1 MTRARKDM
9 QEDTNPNED
18 LGSELRAGAGREW
31 RDEAAA
37 DEQLTE
43 LHRRR
48 SLDLGDQAAA
58 MVNQGL
64 RVSVEFGGHSF
75 GGAVAASGSDYAT
88 VNGPGQVADIKLD
101 KSRWSVLPVIG
112 DPPGQPSALGPE
124 SFTAVLHAHAGD
136 KSTVRLALPGGDMVI
151 GIIEVVAKDHL
162 EMSDVDGRRLL
173 VPLSLVLAV
182 VHSLDPH

>member
-1 MTRARKDM
+1 MEETS
-9 QEDTNPNED
+9 NPNDE
-18 LGSELRAGAGREW
+18 LSSELRAGPGSQW
-31 RDEAAA
+31 RDEMAE

-88 VNGPGQVADIKLD
+88 VNGPGQVADIRLD
-101 KSRWSVLPVIG
+101 RSRWSVLPVTG
-112 DPPGQPSALGPE
+112 DAPEPPSPLIPE
-124 SFTAVLHAHAGD
+124 SFTAVLHGHAGD
-136 KSTVRLALPGGDMVI
+136 KSTIRLALPGGDMVI
-151 GIIEVVAKDHL
+151 GTIEVVAKDHV
-162 EMSDVDGRRLL
+162 EMRDVDGRRLL

-182 VHSLDPH
+182 VRSLDPH